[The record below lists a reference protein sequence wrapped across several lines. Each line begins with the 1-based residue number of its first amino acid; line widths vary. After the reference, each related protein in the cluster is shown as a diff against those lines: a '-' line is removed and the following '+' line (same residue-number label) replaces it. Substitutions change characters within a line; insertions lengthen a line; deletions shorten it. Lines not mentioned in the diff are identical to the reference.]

1 MKGKST
7 IIKAM
12 IAILMSACIL
22 CACGSGDNPVDEPA
36 GPERTPELNEN
47 GKEEI
52 TICSTFIGLRL
63 EQAIIDYNAQSSR
76 YEIVPVEAEWGSDFD
91 AYRTRIQLEL
101 TNGGGPDIL
110 LPASLQSYYDIV
122 PYVEKGIFVDVTDF
136 LEEQGIVACAL
147 NDSDINVNGRLYGIP
162 ETLSIGTMVTSEK
175 LAVDNE
181 DWTVET
187 CMQVMRDSGVPV
199 FCQAPYGWTADQ
211 SGLFIL
217 QILGVGNRG
226 LFVDEEQRISS
237 FEQPEFIEMLE
248 FCKTYADPISQL
260 SLRGRISSGEIAF
273 VNGGIRSFWDFWYYE
288 ALFGGNPVYMG
299 RPTPQGGR
307 NGAGADDCYYIN
319 TASAH
324 KEGALD
330 FMKFLLSDEQQQ
342 KLVSSMDP
350 RFPVKQ
356 ELLETMWKEAKE
368 ELVGGIQ
375 DHQFMTRDGA
385 TAKPRLMTDEEEQFF
400 WSIVN
405 QTETAPVT
413 SNRWGHEIWDIVEEE
428 AGPFFSGEK
437 SAEEVAEVID
447 NRVQLLLDEK

>member
-7 IIKAM
+7 IIKSM
-12 IAILMSACIL
+12 ISILMSACIL
-22 CACGSGDNPVDEPA
+22 CACGSGDNSADEPA
-36 GPERTPELNEN
+36 RPERTPIINED
-47 GKEEI
+47 GKEVI

-63 EQAIIDYNAQSSR
+63 KQAIIDYNAQSSR

-91 AYRTRIQLEL
+91 AYRTRIQMEL
-101 TNGGGPDIL
+101 TNGEGPDIL
-110 LPASLQSYYDIV
+110 LPAVLQSYNNIV
-122 PYVEKGIFVDVTDF
+122 PYVENGIFMDVTDF
-136 LEEQGIVACAL
+136 LEDQVFVRCVRENYRICV
-147 NDSDINVNGRLYGIP
+147 DGRQYGVP
-162 ETLSIGTMVTSEK
+162 ESFAISVVVTSEK

-187 CMQVMRDSGVPV
+187 CMQVMRDSGASV
-199 FCQAPYGWTADQ
+199 FCQAPYGWTKEE
-211 SGLFIL
+211 SGLRVLSF
-217 QILGVGNRG
+217 LGVGNRG

-273 VNGGIRSFWDFWYYE
+273 VPGGISGFRDFWYYE
-288 ALFGGNPVYMG
+288 ALFGGSPVYMG
-299 RPTPQGGR
+299 YPTPQGGH
-307 NGAGADDCYYIN
+307 NGAGVGDCYYIN
-319 TASAH
+319 AACAS

-330 FMKFLLSDEQQQ
+330 FMTFLLSEEQQR
-342 KLVSSMDP
+342 KLAVDDG
-350 RFPVKQ
+350 FPVNQK
-356 ELLETMWKEAKE
+356 LLETMWQESKE
-368 ELVGGIQ
+368 EFVGGLQ
-375 DHQFMTRDGA
+375 DHQFITRAGA

-405 QTETAPVT
+405 QTKTSPTT
-413 SNRWGHEIWDIVEEE
+413 SNRWGDEIWDIVWDE
-428 AGPFFSGEK
+428 ALPFFSGEK